1 MHKLQAAGVTGD
13 ALAWFKNYLSDR
25 KQRVVLP
32 STVSDWTLLRAGV
45 PQGSIL
51 GPLLFLLYINDIVT
65 DIGSHIRLFADD
77 TSLFIIVDNPI
88 TAANC
93 LNTDL
98 NKISRWAETWLV
110 TFNPTKTEAL
120 LFSRKLNKPQHP
132 PLLMQNH
139 QIAEVN
145 THKHLGLYLSND
157 CTWHHHINY
166 IKDKAWFRINIMRKF
181 KFKLDRKSLE
191 IIYTTFI
198 RPLLEYGDV
207 IWDNCTQYEKL
218 ELEKIQ
224 NEAARIATGTTKLVS
239 LNSLYNEIC
248 WETLETRRN
257 NHKMTLFYKMVKNFT
272 PLYLSTLVPQS
283 VSNMSRYNLRNS
295 NDLQTLD
302 ARTNQYYT
310 SFLPSSV
317 RAWNDLS
324 DEAKQCE
331 SVNSFKHFL
340 QKDKSKVPKHFY
352 SGCRKSQIL
361 LTRLRTNCSSLNF
374 DLFVKN
380 IADSPLCRCGSIEN
394 AQHFFFHCSFYQAQR
409 IVLLN
414 AVSQYQYPTLNLFL
428 YGDLS
433 LSPDINSL
441 IFDKVY
447 KFIVETKR
455 F

>member
-1 MHKLQAAGVTGD
+1 MGKAFGPNGLSNRILRELASEVSTPFCALFNQSLRTGSFPTPHKEANVCPVPKKGDLSIVSNYRPISLLNSECKVFERLVFKYLFNHLQYNNLLTSLQSGFIPGDSTVNQLTYLYNTFCQALDSGKEVRAVFCDISKAFDRVWHTGLLHKLQAAGVTGD

-32 STVSDWTLLRAGV
+32 STVSDWTFLRAGV

-51 GPLLFLLYINDIVT
+51 GPLLFLLYINDIVA

-145 THKHLGLYLSND
+145 TRKHLGLYLSND
-157 CTWHHHINY
+157 CTRHHHINY
-166 IKDKAWFRINIMRKF
+166 IKDKACFRINIMRKL

-224 NEAARIATGTTKLVS
+224 NEAARIATGVI
-239 LNSLYNEIC
+239 LY
-248 WETLETRRN
+248 
-257 NHKMTLFYKMVKNFT
+257 FD
-272 PLYLSTLVPQS
+272 P
-283 VSNMSRYNLRNS
+283 
-295 NDLQTLD
+295 
-302 ARTNQYYT
+302 
-310 SFLPSSV
+310 
-317 RAWNDLS
+317 
-324 DEAKQCE
+324 
-331 SVNSFKHFL
+331 
-340 QKDKSKVPKHFY
+340 PK
-352 SGCRKSQIL
+352 K
-361 LTRLRTNCSSLNF
+361 
-374 DLFVKN
+374 
-380 IADSPLCRCGSIEN
+380 
-394 AQHFFFHCSFYQAQR
+394 
-409 IVLLN
+409 
-414 AVSQYQYPTLNLFL
+414 
-428 YGDLS
+428 
-433 LSPDINSL
+433 
-441 IFDKVY
+441 
-447 KFIVETKR
+447 
-455 F
+455 

>member
-1 MHKLQAAGVTGD
+1 MTGD

-32 STVSDWTLLRAGV
+32 STVSNWTLLRAGV

-132 PLLMQNH
+132 PLLMQSY

-166 IKDKAWFRINIMRKF
+166 IKDKAWFRINIMRKL

-198 RPLLEYGDV
+198 RPILEYGDV

-239 LNSLYNEIC
+239 LNSLYKEIC

-257 NHKMTLFYKMVKNFT
+257 NHKMTLFYKMVKSIT
-272 PLYLSTLVPQS
+272 PLYLSTLVPHS

-295 NDLQTLD
+295 NDLQSLD

-310 SFLPSSV
+310 SFLP
-317 RAWNDLS
+317 
-324 DEAKQCE
+324 
-331 SVNSFKHFL
+331 
-340 QKDKSKVPKHFY
+340 
-352 SGCRKSQIL
+352 
-361 LTRLRTNCSSLNF
+361 
-374 DLFVKN
+374 
-380 IADSPLCRCGSIEN
+380 
-394 AQHFFFHCSFYQAQR
+394 
-409 IVLLN
+409 
-414 AVSQYQYPTLNLFL
+414 
-428 YGDLS
+428 
-433 LSPDINSL
+433 
-441 IFDKVY
+441 
-447 KFIVETKR
+447 
-455 F
+455 

>member
-1 MHKLQAAGVTGD
+1 M
-13 ALAWFKNYLSDR
+13 
-25 KQRVVLP
+25 
-32 STVSDWTLLRAGV
+32 
-45 PQGSIL
+45 
-51 GPLLFLLYINDIVT
+51 
-65 DIGSHIRLFADD
+65 
-77 TSLFIIVDNPI
+77 
-88 TAANC
+88 
-93 LNTDL
+93 
-98 NKISRWAETWLV
+98 
-110 TFNPTKTEAL
+110 
-120 LFSRKLNKPQHP
+120 RKL
-132 PLLMQNH
+132 
-139 QIAEVN
+139 
-145 THKHLGLYLSND
+145 
-157 CTWHHHINY
+157 
-166 IKDKAWFRINIMRKF
+166 